1 MRDVKTFLWGAQKL
15 REVFY
20 TQHISGQ
27 TIITVLYDAALL

>member
-15 REVFY
+15 RTVFY

-27 TIITVLYDAALL
+27 TIITVLYYAALL